1 MFFASKL
8 ALSVNSIG
16 IGGDGLFELSHPGVI
31 MNTIKLIRVMPSGPA
46 AEGVAMQSCVSNT
59 QVLSEMGMEL
69 AEYEHLI
76 GTMYNSA
83 TDIRCM
89 GDSLRQMRTL
99 FKANFVT
106 LILRV
111 QEEPLLSPMMVAGDV
126 ELGVGGINHYAY
138 YAKSTLFDNLPTDT
152 VFTVDELMSEAEWT
166 SSSFYLLFCQ
176 PHDCHQMLG
185 ADIRMPD
192 GSIVRFRINR
202 PREQASFSAAE
213 RSMCAMLLPHLRRAL
228 HLYSLLDRSESLG
241 SLYSQTISRMA
252 VATFVLDENGSV
264 VQLNSV
270 AREIL
275 DSQDGLKVVGG
286 RLEATYPSDNRE
298 LLRLVRNAF
307 ARAKQ
312 GDARLHGAEA
322 TSISRPSGK
331 VSLGVVVELIP
342 TQELVEGKGKPTV
355 VVYVRDAVSKSLMSN
370 VVTSQLYN
378 LTPAETALVL
388 ELANGLSLE
397 EASEALNI
405 RRNTARAHLRS
416 IFSKTGV
423 RRQTELVRIMLNSV
437 VALAEPNPPAS
448 AIEVR

>member
-1 MFFASKL
+1 
-8 ALSVNSIG
+8 
-16 IGGDGLFELSHPGVI
+16 
-31 MNTIKLIRVMPSGPA
+31 
-46 AEGVAMQSCVSNT
+46 MQSRLTNT
-59 QVLSEMGMEL
+59 QVLSEMGLEL
-69 AEYEHLI
+69 SEYERLI
-76 GTMYNSA
+76 GNMYDSA
-83 TDIRCM
+83 MDICRL
-89 GDSLRQMRTL
+89 GDSLRQLRAL

-111 QEEPLLSPMMVAGDV
+111 QDEPLLSPMMVAGDV
-126 ELGVGGINHYAY
+126 ELGEGGINHYAY
-138 YAKSTLFDNLPTDT
+138 YSKSTLFDNLPTDT
-152 VFTVDELMSEAEWT
+152 VFTVDELMSEAEWL
-166 SSSFYLLFCQ
+166 SSSFYLLYCQ
-176 PHDCHQMLG
+176 PHNCHQMLG

-192 GSIVRFRINR
+192 GSAVRFRINR
-202 PREQASFSAAE
+202 PRDQARFSLVDKA
-213 RSMCAMLLPHLRRAL
+213 MCEMLLPHLRRAL
-228 HLYSLLDRSESLG
+228 HMHSQLDRSESLG

-286 RLEATYPSDNRE
+286 RLEAIYPSDNRE

-307 ARAKQ
+307 QRARPGSAGLQ
-312 GDARLHGAEA
+312 GAEA
-322 TSISRPSGK
+322 MSISRPSGK

-355 VVYVRDAVSKSLMSN
+355 VVYVRDAVSKSLVSN
-370 VVTSQLYN
+370 VATSQLYN
-378 LTPAETALVL
+378 LTPAETALAL

-397 EASEALNI
+397 EASEKLSI

-437 VALAEPNPPAS
+437 VALAQPLALGLDEQTL
-448 AIEVR
+448 